1 MKNKNGYE
9 YVQSIAHY
17 SQKSIIDRLE
27 AFFLDN
33 VGKIATNEDLK
44 NVAKDPNTGVEPEN
58 WHQRLSELRV
68 NKGYTI
74 LSKRDRSFLDVGEY
88 LMLSNEK
95 RAGAGARVKPSTATW
110 RAVLERS
117 GNACEWTE
125 GGIAC
130 GLKEGEADFVGG
142 GTVKLT
148 ADHMVPHSVNPNPD
162 PNNPADWQAL
172 CGRHQVVKKNYWDT
186 GTGKL
191 NTIAIMQSLP
201 AKDKQAALG
210 FLADYFHVEVK
221 PKGGSK

>member
-1 MKNKNGYE
+1 MKTKNGYE
-9 YVQSIAHY
+9 YVQNIAHY
-17 SQKSIIDRLE
+17 SQKSIINRLE

-33 VGKIATNEDLK
+33 VGKIVTNEDLK
-44 NVAKDPNTGVEPEN
+44 NVAKNPDTGVEPEN

-68 NKGYTI
+68 NSGYTI

-95 RAGAGARVKPSTATW
+95 RAGAGARVKPSTTTW
-110 RAVLERS
+110 QAVLERS
-117 GNACEWTE
+117 KNACEWTE

-130 GLKEGEADFVGG
+130 GLKEGEVDFVGG

-201 AKDKQAALG
+201 AKEKQAALS
-210 FLADYFHVEVK
+210 FLADYFHVDVTQKE
-221 PKGGSK
+221 GGK